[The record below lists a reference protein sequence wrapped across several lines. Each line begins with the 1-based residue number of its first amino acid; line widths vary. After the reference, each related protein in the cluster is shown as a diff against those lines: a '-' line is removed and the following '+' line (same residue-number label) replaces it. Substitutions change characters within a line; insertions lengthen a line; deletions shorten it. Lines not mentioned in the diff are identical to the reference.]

1 MGEVQVASTHFFDAV
16 YVFGS
21 ALSSPSPNDIDIL
34 LVYDDERLCEVE
46 AARTRLE
53 MELRD
58 KFGNAEIHFTTLN
71 HNEIQYTGF
80 LELVRHEK
88 LK

>member
-1 MGEVQVASTHFFDAV
+1 MQFFDAV

-21 ALSSPSPNDIDIL
+21 ALSSQSPNDIDIL
-34 LVYDDERLCEVE
+34 LVYDEKRLCEVE
-46 AARTRLE
+46 ASRTRLE
-53 MELRD
+53 IELRD
-58 KFGNAEIHFTTLN
+58 RFGDTEFHFTTLN
-71 HNEIQYTGF
+71 RNEMQQTGF